1 MRLMLESGI
10 MARRYLDNAGAPDI
24 TYSVVKGDT
33 LWDIA
38 NRNGISLDELRS
50 YNPNLKGDVIH
61 PDDIINIAPQY
72 EERLV
77 NLRNERMME
86 EIYNRDNI
94 SAIQGAK
101 HDRNYVIVDKKSGT
115 LTVYDKQNNPIY
127 QSKGISTGA
136 SGNDYNTITYVNPD
150 GSIRNKAGNNSTPAG
165 ITTIRNVGLYHGSPS
180 FIRARGQEDGL
191 EDIASSIHLGDVSNK
206 KASNGCIRA
215 DAQTLEQLSQL
226 IGAGTKVYTLP
237 EKEGS
242 RFSLKG
248 GKLHFIADNPYGE
261 TEGFKKY
268 WDDYNVQVDKSY
280 TPLQLKWNKT
290 GNKALDKNIKDYA
303 QSLVNNKRQLQEKF
317 GLTSDEYNRFA
328 ELALGIAAQES
339 MFGTKPS
346 YKAKKNVR
354 SLLGDIAM
362 ETMVNPVGRMA
373 RQLLHG
379 QMPHNIHD
387 HPSRGYTQIK
397 LTGDN
402 DEMQEIYKALG
413 IGWDNIENADTAA
426 IATLARLANMYNT
439 EVRGRRFT
447 GQGGEV
453 ISPYDALLYKWN
465 GHNEQLTKHK
475 ATPKSNKYLK
485 NIKKYANDFQMYE
498 RRKYRI

>member
-1 MRLMLESGI
+1 MV
-10 MARRYLDNAGAPDI
+10 RRYLDNAGMPDT
-24 TYSVVKGDT
+24 TYNVVRGDT

-77 NLRNERMME
+77 NLRNERIME
-86 EIYNRDNI
+86 EIYNKDNV

-136 SGNDYNTITYVNPD
+136 SGDDYNTITYVNPD

-165 ITTIRNVGLYHGSPS
+165 ITTIKNVGLYHGSPS

-191 EDIASSIHLGDVSNK
+191 EDIASSIHLGNVSDK
-206 KASNGCIRA
+206 KSSNGCIRA
-215 DAQTLEQLSQL
+215 DAQTLEHLSQL
-226 IGAGTKVYTLP
+226 VGAGTKVYTLP

-242 RFSLKG
+242 KFSLKG

-261 TEGFKKY
+261 TEGSKKY

-280 TPLQLKWNKT
+280 SPLQLRWNKT
-290 GNKALDKNIKDYA
+290 GNKDLDNNIKGYA
-303 QSLVNNKRQLQEKF
+303 QALVSNKKSLQKEF

-328 ELALGIAAQES
+328 EMALGIAAQETR
-339 MFGTKPS
+339 FGMARS
-346 YKAKKNVR
+346 YKGKKAAR
-354 SLLGDIAM
+354 SLLGDAI
-362 ETMVNPVGRMA
+362 TDNVVNPLGRAA
-373 RQLLHG
+373 RQILNL
-379 QMPHNIHD
+379 QVPHNLTD
-387 HPSRGYTQIK
+387 AASRGYSQIK
-397 LTGDN
+397 LEGDNDAMQKIYDTYGITGDN
-402 DEMQEIYKALG
+402 IDTPEMS
-413 IGWDNIENADTAA
+413 A
-426 IATLARLANMYNT
+426 IATLARLAQMYNT
-439 EVRGRRFT
+439 EVRGRTFT
-447 GQGGEV
+447 GEGNAT

-465 GHNEQLTKHK
+465 GHNEELARHT
-475 ATPKSNKYLK
+475 ATPNKNLYLRNVK
-485 NIKKYANDFQMYE
+485 GYANNFRMFE
-498 RRKYRI
+498 KRKYRK